1 MAQRLRGLAVALV
14 MTATVTGACGG
25 SKEQPSAG
33 ASTTPPPQT
42 SAPPQSASTPAPAAS
57 PDATRPQ
64 EPAGGAAADSAA
76 PDDTAV
82 AAMMKPW
89 TGDLEGMVER
99 RYVRMLVTFS
109 KTNYFLD
116 GPTQRGATYDGAKL
130 FEQFLNDRLKSKTIK
145 IHIAFIPVSRDRLIE
160 ALAEGR
166 GDIAAASLTI
176 TPERQKK
183 VDFGSPLLTDVRE
196 VVVAAPGEPPVRQLE
211 DLSGRKVHVRRSSSY
226 YGSLTA
232 LNADL
237 EKSGKRPVEIVAA
250 NEPLEDEDLLEMV
263 NAGLIPAT
271 VVDDHMAALW
281 RQVFGQIQVSDVAV
295 RTGGQIAWA
304 LRRNTPHLQ
313 EMVNAFIKANPKGS
327 LAYNT
332 ILKRYF
338 GDTKWITNAASES
351 EQRKFQNMAALF
363 RRYGDRYNFPW
374 LLLAA
379 QAYQESTIDQSK
391 RSPVGAVGVMQIK
404 PATAA
409 GNPINIVGVDKSA
422 ERNVE
427 AGAKYLRFMIDRYY
441 NNEPMDRIN
450 KGLFAIASYNAGP
463 ARVTQLR
470 AKAQRQGLDRNKWFG
485 NVEVVA
491 AREIGRETVQY
502 VSNIYKYYVS
512 DTLIA
517 QQRDAKRR
525 VKSQP

>member
-1 MAQRLRGLAVALV
+1 MGHSLRHVAAVAIGL
-14 MTATVTGACGG
+14 TAIAALGCGG
-25 SKEQPSAG
+25 SNEKQATPAPSAAGSQPSA
-33 ASTTPPPQT
+33 TTPASPQT
-42 SAPPQSASTPAPAAS
+42 EASKSADSGAQAPAP
-57 PDATRPQ
+57 
-64 EPAGGAAADSAA
+64 EDSA
-76 PDDTAV
+76 PDDHAV
-82 AAMMKPW
+82 ATMLKPW
-89 TGDLEGMVER
+89 TGDLDGMVER

-116 GPTQRGATYDGAKL
+116 GPVQRGATYDGAKL

-145 IHIAFIPVSRDRLIE
+145 LHIAFIPVSRDKLME

-166 GDIAAASLTI
+166 GDIAAANLTI

-183 VDFGSPLLTDVRE
+183 VDFSLPLVTDVRE
-196 VVVAAPGEPPVRQLE
+196 VVVTGPGQPPVRTPE

-226 YGSLTA
+226 YSSLIA
-232 LNADL
+232 LNAEL
-237 EKSGKRPVEIVAA
+237 KKSGKPPVDIVAA

-263 NAGLIPAT
+263 NGGLMPAT
-271 VVDDHMAALW
+271 IVDNHLAELW
-281 RQVFGQIQVSDVAV
+281 RQVFDQIQVSDVAV

-304 LRRNTPHLQ
+304 VRKKTPQLQ
-313 EMVNAFIKANPKGS
+313 EAVNAFIRKNPQGS

-338 GDTKWITNAASES
+338 GNTKWVTNAGSDSER
-351 EQRKFQNMAALF
+351 RKFQNMATLF

-404 PATAA
+404 PETAA

-427 AGAKYLRFMIDRYY
+427 AGAKYLRFMVDRYY
-441 NNEPMDRIN
+441 QNEPMARID

-463 ARVTQLR
+463 ARVAQLR
-470 AKAQRQGLDRNKWFG
+470 QKAKRQGLDPNKWFG

-512 DTLIA
+512 YTLIA
-517 QQRDAKRR
+517 EQRTAQQRAKGR
-525 VKSQP
+525 P

>member
-1 MAQRLRGLAVALV
+1 MATTAL
-14 MTATVTGACGG
+14 ACGG
-25 SKEQPSAG
+25 SNDRQAT
-33 ASTTPPPQT
+33 ATPPPAAGSQPST
-42 SAPPQSASTPAPAAS
+42 ASPSPAA
-57 PDATRPQ
+57 A
-64 EPAGGAAADSAA
+64 EAAAKPADPAQDAGEAA
-76 PDDTAV
+76 PDD
-82 AAMMKPW
+82 AAIESMLKPW
-89 TGDLEGMVER
+89 TGDLDGMVER
-99 RYVRMLVTFS
+99 RYIRMLVTFS

-130 FEQFLNDRLKSKTIK
+130 FEKFLNDRLKSKTIQV
-145 IHIAFIPVSRDRLIE
+145 HIAFIPVSRDRLFD

-166 GDIAAASLTI
+166 GDIAAANLTI

-183 VDFGSPLLTDVRE
+183 ADFSLPIMSDVRE
-196 VVVAAPGEPPVRQLE
+196 VVVTANGQPAVNAPE

-226 YGSLTA
+226 YTSLTA
-232 LNADL
+232 LNESL
-237 EKSGKRPVEIVAA
+237 KKSGKAPVDIVAA
-250 NEPLEDEDLLEMV
+250 PEPLEDEDLLEMV

-271 VVDDHMAALW
+271 IVDNHVAGIWKEVFDQIHVSEAAL
-281 RQVFGQIQVSDVAV
+281 

-304 LRRNTPHLQ
+304 VRRGTPQLQ
-313 EMVNAFIKANPKGS
+313 EALNGFIKANPKGS

-338 GDTKWITNAASES
+338 ENTKWVKNSASES
-351 EQRKFQNMAALF
+351 EQRKFQEMAVLF

-409 GNPINIVGVDKSA
+409 GNPINVVGVDKSA

-427 AGAKYLRFMIDRYY
+427 AGAKYLRFMIDRYFK
-441 NNEPMDRIN
+441 NEPMTRID
-450 KGLFAIASYNAGP
+450 KGLFTIASYNAGP
-463 ARVTQLR
+463 ARVAGLR
-470 AKAQRQGLDRNKWFG
+470 KKAARQGLDPNKWFG

-502 VSNIYKYYVS
+502 VSNIYKYYIS
-512 DTLIA
+512 YTLISE
-517 QQRDAKRR
+517 QRAARRR
-525 VKSQP
+525 VGTHP